1 MVATLKYRKGKTIVT
16 AFKKM
21 LDNSTRKI
29 KQNMSK

>member
-1 MVATLKYRKGKTIVT
+1 MVAPLKYRKSNTIVN

-29 KQNMSK
+29 KQNMSL

>member
-1 MVATLKYRKGKTIVT
+1 MVAPLKYQKGKTIVN
-16 AFKKM
+16 AFIKM